1 MTEPSWRKPAGV
13 LLILLWIAVYSLA
26 VVGASTW
33 VLRWPVPVEAIFV
46 LVAGLAWSA
55 PLRPLLRWMETGHF
69 RP

>member
-33 VLRWPVPVEAIFV
+33 VLRWPVPVEAIFF
-46 LVAGLAWSA
+46 LVAGLGLMS
-55 PLRPLLRWMETGHF
+55 RVRT
-69 RP
+69 